1 MMNVTFMGR
10 TISVEFNAEL
20 PPDFFGYSSEDGRT
34 VKISAGLDPADV
46 LDTLLHELCHSFFTV
61 MGVDDECM
69 NEEQL
74 VHFTSTCW
82 ASVMI
87 ENPNLLSCVRQLSED
102 ARKKIKSVTE

>member
-1 MMNVTFMGR
+1 MNIAFMGR
-10 TISVEFNAEL
+10 TIRVEFNAEL
-20 PPDFFGYSSEDGRT
+20 PPDCYGYSSEDGRT
-34 VKISAGLDPADV
+34 VKISVGLDPADV

-61 MGVDDECM
+61 LGIDADGM

-87 ENPNLLSCVRQLSED
+87 ENPNLLSCVRQLAED
-102 ARKKIKSVTE
+102 ARKRIKSGID